1 MKPYPVEMSG
11 FPLVIPVAAELF
23 EVFLTMIDILGVC
36 RFDICELSSRTLTVQ
51 WYIIRAFD
59 LFFHSSFLINVIII
73 RETDRK

>member
-51 WYIIRAFD
+51 
-59 LFFHSSFLINVIII
+59 
-73 RETDRK
+73 